1 MILLSFD
8 IGIKNLAYCQIDTDT
23 KDILDWYVLDCSG
36 NKNAVLSVIEQLES
50 VPNLM
55 ESHIILLEKQPSFNP
70 TMRII
75 QTAIYVYFT
84 IRLNYE
90 QNLNTKI
97 LYYSAKN
104 KLKICGETESLQ
116 NKNDGKA
123 DGTLRGKKGKRKSYY
138 YNKKAAIEQTKINL
152 ENKIKDNQVFY
163 NIFLKFFNSNK
174 KKDDL
179 ADCYLQAISYLN

>member
-104 KLKICGETESLQ
+104 KLKICNSTDILDSKTKG
-116 NKNDGKA
+116 
-123 DGTLRGKKGKRKSYY
+123 RGNQAKKRNYY
-138 YNKKAAIEQTKINL
+138 LNKKAAIEETNNL
-152 ENKIKDNQVFY
+152 LKDTP
-163 NIFLKFFNSNK
+163 FLIYYQKHK

-179 ADCYLQAISYLN
+179 ADCYLQALSFIGN

>member
-8 IGIKNLAYCQIDTDT
+8 IGIKNLAYCQIDTTT
-23 KDILDWYVLDCSG
+23 KDILDWYVLDCSQ

-50 VPNLM
+50 VSNLM
-55 ESHIILLEKQPSFNP
+55 ESQIILLEKQPSFNP

-97 LYYSAKN
+97 MYYSAKN
-104 KLKICGETESLQ
+104 KLKICNSTDILELKT
-116 NKNDGKA
+116 
-123 DGTLRGKKGKRKSYY
+123 KGKSKQTKKRNYY
-138 YNKKAAIEQTKINL
+138 LNKKAAIEETSNL
-152 ENKIKDNQVFY
+152 LKDTPFSSYFQ
-163 NIFLKFFNSNK
+163 KHK

-179 ADCYLQAISYLN
+179 ADCYLQALSYIN

>member
-8 IGIKNLAYCQIDTDT
+8 IGIKNLAYCQIDTNT
-23 KDILDWYVLDCSG
+23 KDILDWCVLDCSV

-70 TMRII
+70 IMRII

-104 KLKICGETESLQ
+104 KLKICNSTNILDSKTKG
-116 NKNDGKA
+116 
-123 DGTLRGKKGKRKSYY
+123 RGKQAKQRNYY
-138 YNKKAAIEQTKINL
+138 LNKKAAIEETIHL
-152 ENKIKDNQVFY
+152 LKDTP
-163 NIFLKFFNSNK
+163 FLPFLQKHK

-179 ADCYLQAISYLN
+179 ADCYLQALAYMG